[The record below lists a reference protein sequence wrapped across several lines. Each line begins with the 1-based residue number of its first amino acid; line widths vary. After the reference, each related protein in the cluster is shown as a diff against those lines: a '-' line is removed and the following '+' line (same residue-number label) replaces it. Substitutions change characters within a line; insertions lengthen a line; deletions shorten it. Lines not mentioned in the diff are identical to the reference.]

1 MRLLP
6 FVVTSIFYCYQF
18 LHNVVHESNIF
29 NIERTRVQNLV
40 IPPPHPGGDQGG
52 GILGNNSESF
62 KIVFSWGSCSMILDG
77 SMQNNSEM
85 ILRIYEVWTVFT
97 FQNYRINSKRNI
109 FRIVFYYIQYSVYTI
124 NLLFN
129 TNKARSIKIFFR
141 DGSKSS

>member
-6 FVVTSIFYCYQF
+6 LVVTSIFYCYQF

-40 IPPPHPGGDQGG
+40 IPPPTVGYQGG

-62 KIVFSWGSCSMILDG
+62 KIVFSWGSIWVNL
-77 SMQNNSEM
+77 QNNWEM

-97 FQNYRINSKRNI
+97 FQNNRINSKRNI

-124 NLLFN
+124 NLLFK
-129 TNKARSIKIFFR
+129 TNKARSLKNLF
-141 DGSKSS
+141 